1 MANKKCDFCLNIL
14 KANDGCFNVN
24 EIVIDKNPGI
34 IKLKDV
40 LLDLFFCEVGI
51 KIGLKELDTTSNSLT
66 TDFSA

>member
-1 MANKKCDFCLNIL
+1 MTNKKCDFCLNKL
-14 KANDGCFNVN
+14 KNNEGFNIN

-51 KIGLKELDTTSNSLT
+51 
-66 TDFSA
+66 